1 MSDDNNNQIYRNVNK
16 HLLELES
23 DYFYH
28 LYLSKSNDLKRL
40 FGDVKVINFLF
51 V

>member
-16 HLLELES
+16 HLLELDS

-28 LYLSKSNDLKRL
+28 LYLSKSNDLKKL
-40 FGDVKVINFLF
+40 FGDVKVTYLLF
-51 V
+51 

>member
-1 MSDDNNNQIYRNVNK
+1 MSDENNNKTYRNVNK
-16 HLLELES
+16 HLSDLES

-40 FGDVKVINFLF
+40 FGDVKVMFSLLI
-51 V
+51 